1 MSIPRALLLPPT
13 RALGCLVAGVLLL
26 AAVCIPLALAAH
38 RERQALLCTLVIG
51 ACLAALYL
59 GAEAEAVWGAR
70 GADSHGSARWG
81 DPRRYVVAAGPILGR
96 AGRSLLRYEA
106 EGHILTVAPTGSG
119 KGVSAVIPNLL
130 DYPGSVLVL
139 DLKGENHAVT
149 AARRARFGPVL
160 VLDPFRIT
168 GAETA
173 AVNPLDLLDPD
184 SELCDADAATLAH
197 LLVLPATEGDT
208 AFWEDEAAALL
219 AGLLLYVAALEPED
233 RRHLGTVRQLLTLAP
248 ADWQK
253 LLLDMAA
260 SDRAHGLIARAAN
273 RLSQKADRERSGVVS
288 TAQRHTHFL
297 DSPAILRTLAT
308 GPATFDLAALKT
320 QTLSVYCALPPE
332 RLASHGRWLRLLAG
346 AAVHAMLRTPGLP
359 QHRVLMLLDEFA
371 QLGHLQPVEQALT
384 LLRGYGVRL
393 WLLCQDLAQL
403 RAAYRTMS
411 DSLLAN
417 AAVLQAFGT
426 NDLATADYLSRRTGQ
441 ATVLA
446 AGENRSSGQSFGQA
460 WLPTRQ
466 SGLNL
471 SASETGRPLLL
482 PDEILRLDPAEQLLL
497 IAGRE
502 PLLVERVNYLR
513 DPEFLG
519 AYAPNSLHKPL
530 PGAIS

>member
-1 MSIPRALLLPPT
+1 MSVPRALRCPP
-13 RALGCLVAGVLLL
+13 ALAFGCLVAGTFAL
-26 AAVCIPLALAAH
+26 AAVSLAEALAEH
-38 RERQALLCTLVIG
+38 RGRLAWLCLLVLG
-51 ACLAALYL
+51 ACLAGLLGGAL
-59 GAEAEAVWGAR
+59 AETAGAR
-70 GADSHGSARWG
+70 SVPDSHGSARWG
-81 DPRRYVVAAGPILGR
+81 DPRRHLAGAGPILGR
-96 AGRSLLRYEA
+96 AGRSLLRYDA
-106 EGHILTVAPTGSG
+106 EGHILTIAPTGSG

-149 AARRARFGPVL
+149 AARRARFGRVL
-160 VLDPFRIT
+160 VLDPFGIT
-168 GAETA
+168 GATSA
-173 AVNPLDLLDPD
+173 AVNPLDLLDPE

-197 LLVLPATEGDT
+197 LLVLPATEGDA
-208 AFWEDEAAALL
+208 AFWDDEAAALL
-219 AGLLLYVAALEPED
+219 AGLLLYISALEPAP
-233 RRHLGTVRQLLTLAP
+233 RRHLGTLRELLTLAP

-253 LLLDMAA
+253 LLDRMTA
-260 SDRAHGLIARAAN
+260 SNRAHGLIARAAN
-273 RLSQKADRERSGVVS
+273 RLAQKADRERSGVVS

-297 DSPAILRTLAT
+297 DSPAIQRTLA
-308 GPATFDLAALKT
+308 ASADTFDLAALKT
-320 QTLSVYCALPPE
+320 ETLTVYCALPPE

-359 QHRVLMLLDEFA
+359 QHRVLMLLDEIA

-403 RAAYRTMS
+403 RAAYRAMT

-446 AGENRSSGQSFGQA
+446 AGENRSSGQSFGQT

-466 SGLNL
+466 SGRNL

-482 PDEILRLDPAEQLLL
+482 PDEILRLDPARQLLL
-497 IAGRE
+497 LAGRE
-502 PLLVERVNYLR
+502 PLLTERVNYLW
-513 DPEFLG
+513 DAEFRG
-519 AYAPNSLHKPL
+519 AYAPNPLHKHL
-530 PGAIS
+530 PGGAL

>member
-1 MSIPRALLLPPT
+1 ML
-13 RALGCLVAGVLLL
+13 
-26 AAVCIPLALAAH
+26 
-38 RERQALLCTLVIG
+38 
-51 ACLAALYL
+51 
-59 GAEAEAVWGAR
+59 
-70 GADSHGSARWG
+70 
-81 DPRRYVVAAGPILGR
+81 
-96 AGRSLLRYEA
+96 
-106 EGHILTVAPTGSG
+106 
-119 KGVSAVIPNLL
+119 NM
-130 DYPGSVLVL
+130 
-139 DLKGENHAVT
+139 
-149 AARRARFGPVL
+149 
-160 VLDPFRIT
+160 
-168 GAETA
+168 
-173 AVNPLDLLDPD
+173 
-184 SELCDADAATLAH
+184 AAT
-197 LLVLPATEGDT
+197 
-208 AFWEDEAAALL
+208 
-219 AGLLLYVAALEPED
+219 
-233 RRHLGTVRQLLTLAP
+233 
-248 ADWQK
+248 
-253 LLLDMAA
+253 
-260 SDRAHGLIARAAN
+260 DRAHGLIARAAN
-273 RLSQKADRERSGVVS
+273 RHSQKADRERSGVVS

-308 GPATFDLAALKT
+308 GAATFDLAALKT
-320 QTLSVYCALPPE
+320 ETLSVYCALPPE

-359 QHRVLMLLDEFA
+359 PHRVLMLLDEIA

-403 RAAYRTMS
+403 RAAYRAMS

-446 AGENRSSGQSFGQA
+446 AGENRSRGQSYGRA

-482 PDEILRLDPAEQLLL
+482 PDEILRLDPGEQLLL

-513 DPEFLG
+513 DPEFRG
-519 AYAPNSLHKPL
+519 AYAPNPLHKPL
-530 PGAIS
+530 PGGTS